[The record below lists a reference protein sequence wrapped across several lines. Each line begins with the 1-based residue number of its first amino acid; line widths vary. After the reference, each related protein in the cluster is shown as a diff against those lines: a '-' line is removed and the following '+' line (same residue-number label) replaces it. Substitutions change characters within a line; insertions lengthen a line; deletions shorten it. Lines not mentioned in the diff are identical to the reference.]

1 MAKPIKPRALTGHE
15 IEFIRLVA
23 QGLSNM
29 EIAEQFD
36 IRPETVRSRL
46 HAVYQLT
53 GVTRGE
59 TDPLVRVRL
68 AIWAFDNGI
77 VHPAGVKAPP
87 PPKATLP
94 QERIP
99 AELAAPMIR
108 LSLDLLADQ
117 PRGDCKRWARR
128 VVDAAGLALPAE
140 VRRERASVGSVAADE
155 AKAA

>member
-1 MAKPIKPRALTGHE
+1 MAKPVKPRALTDHE
-15 IEFIRLVA
+15 IELVRLVA

-68 AIWAFDNGI
+68 AIWAFDTGI
-77 VHPAGVKAPP
+77 VHPAG
-87 PPKATLP
+87 T
-94 QERIP
+94 E
-99 AELAAPMIR
+99 
-108 LSLDLLADQ
+108 SS
-117 PRGDCKRWARR
+117 AR
-128 VVDAAGLALPAE
+128 P
-140 VRRERASVGSVAADE
+140 
-155 AKAA
+155 